1 VCINVLSKFV
11 HSDTLSCVGLYFVFY
26 FAPHR
31 ELSIVMT
38 VSVCA
43 CLSVCKHISGNT
55 LQSSPKF
62 VTNDCGSV
70 PVCYVLLDLFITS
83 CLHIMARNIGDGI
96 KEYTQGD
103 LTRGSTDLTPWYI
116 LRLSTGPEAESDI
129 IYDCF
134 V

>member
-1 VCINVLSKFV
+1 
-11 HSDTLSCVGLYFVFY
+11 
-26 FAPHR
+26 
-31 ELSIVMT
+31 
-38 VSVCA
+38 
-43 CLSVCKHISGNT
+43 
-55 LQSSPKF
+55 
-62 VTNDCGSV
+62 
-70 PVCYVLLDLFITS
+70 
-83 CLHIMARNIGDGI
+83 MARNIGDGI